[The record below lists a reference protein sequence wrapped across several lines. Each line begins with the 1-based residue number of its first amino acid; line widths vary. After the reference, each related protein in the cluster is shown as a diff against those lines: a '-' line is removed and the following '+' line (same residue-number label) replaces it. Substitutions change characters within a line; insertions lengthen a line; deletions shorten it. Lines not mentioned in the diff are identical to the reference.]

1 MTESL
6 RPRLVVLQADQV
18 LEAREIGPGEEWTL
32 GRGADATL
40 PVPERSVSRKHARV
54 FCDAAGVHL
63 EDLGTPNGTYLDGTR
78 VAGTVALR
86 DGNLIR
92 LGQSTNPDPIL
103 LRFEDAGSRLLEAM
117 VTMPAPTP
125 APAEPPATAEEPTL
139 VGPAE
144 PEAGEGAEAA
154 MPAAPTEADA
164 LAPAE
169 PGVPEGEEEALPPP
183 PTGTDSFEVVTPA
196 TRARA
201 ALGSLRGRLG
211 WHAAVWAVALGLLVW
226 GFAALLQSTQKPWQS
241 VRVEPPRVRA
251 GTRVSIRGVEV
262 EPAESMRV
270 LVDGEEATIEEMKL
284 GEIIFVAPS
293 LRTAEA
299 GIRSAA
305 LRVERKGIV
314 LLRQSLHYETTPEI
328 ATIEP
333 REAAVGDTVVL
344 VGHGFAAQASRV
356 GVFVNQAPAAVV
368 GSSLERIQ
376 FRVPVITREPT
387 VEASVQVEIGEWSSA
402 PVSLRVHAR
411 DAPCFEPVFEARNV
425 ANRVWEIRNPLGPV
439 LYVEGRS
446 AGENVPAGV
455 ERTLGRLNATF
466 GRAASDP
473 GVRFEVRE
481 SRLPALVAVG
491 AAARKTEIAR
501 WSRRLDDYLSEQ
513 LPELRQTQLMPFW
526 SAVVLNELLNVFA
539 KKQSPGLLPVDHPA
553 HQALD
558 RLHRLNVDTG
568 GQGCPTEA
576 ELATMTP
583 AERDAFDGVLRKLPH
598 RFGEVGGVW
607 EGTFEDIFSENP
619 NQTRLELR
627 LELEQ
632 TGTTLK
638 GRAFVFEVRG
648 PGIRWSPP
656 PIEGFEGRVR
666 LGAET
671 KVDLTVPAA
680 PPYRF
685 VRLSGVVAND
695 TLTGTYRTDR
705 KKEGTFQLV
714 FQPGE

>member
-1 MTESL
+1 MTGSL
-6 RPRLVVLQADQV
+6 RPRLVVVQAEQA
-18 LEAREIGPGEEWTL
+18 LESREIGPGEEWTL
-32 GRGADATL
+32 GRGAEARL
-40 PVPERSVSRKHARV
+40 PVQERSVSRNHARV
-54 FCDAAGVHL
+54 YCDAAGVHL
-63 EDLGTPNGTYLDGTR
+63 EDLGTPNGTYLDGER
-78 VAGTVALR
+78 VEGTVTLR

-117 VTMPAPTP
+117 ATMPPPTP
-125 APAEPPATAEEPTL
+125 APAEPEVEADAPTL
-139 VGPAE
+139 VGPVEPGAGAPVTPPE
-144 PEAGEGAEAA
+144 TAALTPTKPEASEVED
-154 MPAAPTEADA
+154 EA
-164 LAPAE
+164 LAPPLA
-169 PGVPEGEEEALPPP
+169 
-183 PTGTDSFEVVTPA
+183 TGADAYEVVTPA

-201 ALGSLRGRLG
+201 AIGSLRGRLG
-211 WHAAVWAVALGLLVW
+211 WHAAIWAVALGLLVW

-241 VRVEPPRVRA
+241 VRVEPQRVRA

-262 EPAESMRV
+262 EPAETMRV
-270 LVDGEEATIEEMKL
+270 LVDGEEATIDEMKM
-284 GEIIFVAPS
+284 GEIIFIAPS
-293 LRTAEA
+293 LLTTEA

-314 LLRQSLHYETTPEI
+314 LLRQNIHYETTPEI

-333 REAAVGDTVVL
+333 GEAAVGETVVL
-344 VGHGFAAQASRV
+344 IGHGFAAQASRV
-356 GVFVNQAPAAVV
+356 AVLVNQVPAVVV
-368 GSSLERIQ
+368 GSSLDRIQ

-387 VEASVQVEIGEWSSA
+387 LESSVEVKIGDWSSA

-411 DAPCFEPVFEARNV
+411 DAPCFEPTFEARNV
-425 ANRVWEIRNPLGPV
+425 ASRVWEIRNPLGPV
-439 LYVEGRS
+439 FYVEGPS
-446 AGENVPAGV
+446 GGEGVPSRV
-455 ERTLGRLNATF
+455 QRTLDRLSATF
-466 GRAASDP
+466 DGATSDTS
-473 GVRFEVRE
+473 VQFEVRE
-481 SRLPALVAVG
+481 SRPPALVAVG
-491 AAARKTEIAR
+491 TAASKTEIAR

-539 KKQSPGLLPVDHPA
+539 KKQSPGLLPADHPVR
-553 HQALD
+553 QALD

-568 GQGCPTEA
+568 GQGCPTET
-576 ELATMTP
+576 ELAMITP
-583 AERDAFDGVLRKLPH
+583 AERDAFEGVLRKLPH

-632 TGTTLK
+632 TGTSLA

-656 PIEGFEGRVR
+656 PIEGFTGRVR

-685 VRLSGVVAND
+685 VRLSGVAAND

-705 KKEGTFQLV
+705 KKEGAFQLV